1 MIPNSLSLVTLS
13 PERQAALAA
22 IVEVERR
29 QAAGKRLSEYPY
41 AHAYFRI
48 LTGTS
53 RPRSGDMYKTGYFSL
68 GEPNSSIKRATEAF
82 DALLSS
88 DGIYCPLPLDRSIQ
102 LLLFPEVVFKGK
114 QRNEERWQLG
124 WNKKDRLAA
133 KQRLQNEVKRR
144 NLFDSAVIDLNF
156 QTPATISGW
165 ERRWGAELNDF
176 DDELDSAFWR
186 WLQRFPSLH
195 SLRKFEGYGNPLWVL
210 VDDIEKIN
218 RETPPFVNA
227 VESLFVPNKLGLEQG
242 GLICE

>member
-1 MIPNSLSLVTLS
+1 MIPNNLSLVTLS

-29 QAAGKRLSEYPY
+29 QAAGKRLSDYPY

-53 RPRSGDMYKTGYFSL
+53 RPRSADMYKTGYFSL
-68 GEPNSSIKRATEAF
+68 GMPNSSIKRATEAF
-82 DALLSS
+82 DVLLSS
-88 DGIYCPLPLDRSIQ
+88 DGRYCPLPLDRSIQ

-114 QRNEERWQLG
+114 QRVEERWQLG

-133 KQRLQNEVKRR
+133 KQRLQHEVKRR

-156 QTPATISGW
+156 QTPATISAW
-165 ERRWGAELNDF
+165 EKRWGAELNDF
-176 DDELDSAFWR
+176 DNELDAAFWR

-195 SLRKFEGYGNPLWVL
+195 SLRKFESYGNPLWAL
-210 VDDIEKIN
+210 VRDIEKISHV
-218 RETPPFVNA
+218 TSWSLTHI
-227 VESLFVPNKLGLEQG
+227 ESLFVPNKLCVQQG
-242 GLICE
+242 GLSHE